1 MFDATT
7 VRQPRKANRCDHHH
21 HLDDHNVQVRARLAD
36 AGRGRVLR
44 PDGQPIHFPV
54 FQSPTLEGSLV
65 MTPELTR
72 LQAELAKARGDFL
85 FAQLSYNL
93 CQARQVAYRIAE
105 IEFLIQAEAAIS

>member
-1 MFDATT
+1 
-7 VRQPRKANRCDHHH
+7 
-21 HLDDHNVQVRARLAD
+21 
-36 AGRGRVLR
+36 
-44 PDGQPIHFPV
+44 
-54 FQSPTLEGSLV
+54 